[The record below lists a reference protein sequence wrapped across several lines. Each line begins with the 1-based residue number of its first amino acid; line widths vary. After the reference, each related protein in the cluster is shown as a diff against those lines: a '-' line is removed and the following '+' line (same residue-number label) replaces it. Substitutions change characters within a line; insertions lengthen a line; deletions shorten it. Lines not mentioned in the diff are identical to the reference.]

1 MDEGDVGTTRGGTM
15 PIKVHAL
22 TAKAVR
28 ELREP
33 GRYAVGTVPGLML
46 WISKTGSRSWVL
58 RTVIGSRRADIGLGG
73 YPEVTL
79 AMAIDK
85 ARESKTEISKGGDPA
100 QRKRTERLSDERTF
114 KRLAE
119 KYIELKRCEWKSAK
133 HEQQWTNTLKTYA
146 YPTVG
151 SMPVADIEMSHII
164 KLLQEHWTTKNETM
178 VRVRNRIELILDS
191 AAVQGFRSKDNPARW
206 KGNLSLVLP
215 APRKVN
221 KRQHHKA
228 LPFSAVPSFV
238 KALSAIEGTSARAL
252 KFVIL
257 TAARSGEVRG
267 ATWSEIDLE
276 ACVWEI
282 PEVRMKAS
290 RPHRVPLPHA
300 AIKLLESLPRYE
312 GCDLVFPGRS
322 LNKLTGSLN
331 PLSDMSLLAVMR
343 RMNIDAVPHGFRS
356 SFRDWTAETTAYPNE
371 VCEMALAHAVGDQT
385 EEAYRRG
392 DLLAKRKQLM
402 ADWSSFL
409 GEPAPITA
417 KNSQ

>member
-1 MDEGDVGTTRGGTM
+1 M

-28 ELREP
+28 ELKEP

-46 WISKTGSRSWVL
+46 WISKTGARSWVL
-58 RTVIGSRRADIGLGG
+58 RTMVGSRRADIGLGG

-79 AMAIDK
+79 AMAVDK
-85 ARESKTEISKGGDPA
+85 ARENKAEISKGGDPA
-100 QRKRTERLSDERTF
+100 QRKRTKRVSDERTF

-119 KYIELKRCEWKSAK
+119 KYIELKRCEWKNAK
-133 HEQQWTNTLKTYA
+133 HAQQWTNTLEAYA
-146 YPTVG
+146 YPTLG
-151 SMPVADIEMSHII
+151 AMPVADIEMSHII
-164 KLLQEHWTTKNETM
+164 KLLQEHWGTKNETM

-191 AAVQGFRSKDNPARW
+191 AAVQGFRGKDNPARW

-228 LPFSAVPSFV
+228 LPFSAVPGFM
-238 KALSAIEGTSARAL
+238 KDLSDIEGTSAAAL
-252 KFVIL
+252 RFAIL

-267 ATWSEIDLE
+267 ASWAEIDMD
-276 ACVWEI
+276 AGVWEI
-282 PEVRMKAS
+282 PSARMKAN
-290 RPHRVPLPHA
+290 RPHRVPLPNA
-300 AIKLLESLPRYE
+300 AIKLLKSLPRYD
-312 GCDLVFPGRS
+312 GCNLVFPGRKVD
-322 LNKLTGSLN
+322 KLTATFN

-343 RMNIDAVPHGFRS
+343 RMNVDAVPHGFRS
-356 SFRDWTAETTAYPNE
+356 SFRDWAAETTTYPNE

-392 DLLAKRKQLM
+392 DLLVKRRQLM
-402 ADWSSFL
+402 EDWATYLIKPS
-409 GEPAPITA
+409 T
-417 KNSQ
+417 